1 MEIVK
6 VNIAIV
12 MASTMAFLAAYDIK
26 EQNTA
31 KAVSEAFIG
40 LADKWYSEHGKNFD
54 IENEVICDE
63 AVTYA
68 VCGIAQAHDMASAVT
83 KMMSFGK

>member
-1 MEIVK
+1 MQIVK
-6 VNIAIV
+6 VNTTIV
-12 MASTMAFLAAYDIK
+12 MVSTMAFLAAYDIK
-26 EQNTA
+26 DNETA

-40 LADKWYSEHGKNFD
+40 FVDKWYSENGKILD
-54 IENEVICDE
+54 LENEVICDE